1 MCVFLCCV
9 QFAAWLQ
16 SEHGVRLKSWDFI
29 YGHKTVVDDENKK
42 THVAV
47 SCPVYPPKP
56 VLDYSL
62 VPSLDLTLPQAT
74 QALMRTP
81 AAKPTQQYIALWKEC
96 KAAGA
101 VPAGPAA
108 GNKDAI
114 TGDTTLAQVTAT
126 RLGASP

>member
-1 MCVFLCCV
+1 V

-114 TGDTTLAQVTAT
+114 TGDTTLAQVTVT
-126 RLGASP
+126 